1 SGVGQP
7 PAATVVRWVTPAA
20 RHHVHRVRE
29 RSNRSVRPSCG
40 ARGDPT
46 RRRKRMRLTFYLAA
60 AVAVGMTATAA
71 AAQKASTGN
80 GAPSG
85 SHFNLNII
93 GVAHGKNPNM
103 AKGGGDV
110 IFVGLGTSS
119 DAVTTKILL
128 SQAADSEFTVIDKN
142 GTDGEASFAL
152 PAPGSYTV
160 WARALGTPG
169 GKAKITTCATDITL
183 SDPGTVCSTQNTVF
197 VREAGHSKFQNVTDA
212 LTTIILD
219 PVANAAAVTACGATT
234 VSLFDPCLQGFF
246 WQYDNNGLKLLQV
259 RFYPNPS

>member
-1 SGVGQP
+1 
-7 PAATVVRWVTPAA
+7 
-20 RHHVHRVRE
+20 
-29 RSNRSVRPSCG
+29 
-40 ARGDPT
+40 
-46 RRRKRMRLTFYLAA
+46 MRLTFSLAA

-152 PAPGSYTV
+152 PAPGTYTV

-169 GKAKITTCATDITL
+169 GQSKIATCATFIDPTTL
-183 SDPGTVCSTQNTVF
+183 TSTILCSTDNEVF
-197 VREAGHSKFQNVTDA
+197 VRGKGKSSFRDVTSA
-212 LTTIILD
+212 LTTISLV
-219 PVANAAAVTACGATT
+219 PGSAAELACGTPT
-234 VSLFDPCLQGFF
+234 VSLFATCLQDFL
-246 WQYDNNGLKLLQV
+246 WQYDNNGLRLLQV
-259 RFYPNPS
+259 RFYPN

>member
-1 SGVGQP
+1 
-7 PAATVVRWVTPAA
+7 
-20 RHHVHRVRE
+20 
-29 RSNRSVRPSCG
+29 
-40 ARGDPT
+40 
-46 RRRKRMRLTFYLAA
+46 M
-60 AVAVGMTATAA
+60 ATA
-71 AAQKASTGN
+71 QSTTGN
-80 GAPSG
+80 GALSG
-85 SHFNLNII
+85 PHYSLNII
-93 GVAHGKNPNM
+93 GVSHDKSTNPDWVS
-103 AKGGGDV
+103 GHV
-110 IFVGLGTSS
+110 IFVALGRK
-119 DAVTTKILL
+119 DLQVTTKILL
-128 SQAADSEFTVIDKN
+128 SLSPTGTFDVLDKN
-142 GTDGEASFAL
+142 GTDGEASFSL

-197 VREAGHSKFQNVTDA
+197 IRETGHSKFQNVTDA

-219 PVANAAAVTACGATT
+219 PVANAGAVTACAATT